1 MDPAAKILI
10 ADRNR
15 HVRELLRR
23 ELTAEGYRVV
33 VAKDGRELLE
43 LLAGPEAPDLLI
55 LDLEVPYLDEVAL
68 WNRLKGQEPAIPV
81 LIHTFGPEDRGP
93 QPGAPAVS
101 FLEKRGDTNHL
112 KAAVVD
118 AITRTSAAGP
128 GKEV

>member
-1 MDPAAKILI
+1 VDPAAKILI

-23 ELTAEGYRVV
+23 ELTGEGYRVE

-43 LLAGPEAPDLLI
+43 LLAGPEPPDLLI

-68 WNRLKGQEPAIPV
+68 WERLKAQSPPIPV
-81 LIHTFGPEDRGP
+81 LIHTFGPEDRTP
-93 QPGAPAVS
+93 EPGFPAVV
-101 FLEKRGDTNHL
+101 FLEKRGDTDHL

-118 AITRTSAAGP
+118 AITGRACRTPAPPS
-128 GKEV
+128 